1 MNNLTKKPKLSD
13 YIGAAILGA
22 ILGAM
27 FAFGA
32 LGGF

>member
-1 MNNLTKKPKLSD
+1 MNTLTKKPKLSD

>member
-13 YIGAAILGA
+13 YIGAAIMGA

-27 FAFGA
+27 IAA
-32 LGGF
+32 AILGGF

>member
-32 LGGF
+32 LGGL